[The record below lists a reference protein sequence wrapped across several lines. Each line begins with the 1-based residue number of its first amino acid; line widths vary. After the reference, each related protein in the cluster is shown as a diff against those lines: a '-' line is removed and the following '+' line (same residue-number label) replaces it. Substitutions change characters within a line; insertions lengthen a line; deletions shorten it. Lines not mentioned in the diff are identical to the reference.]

1 MLIKSQY
8 RYLSKKVPLGL
19 ASWWKIRLQ
28 QVKHV
33 QDIIIR
39 MGNVCFLKG
48 HQQSFIMGY

>member
-1 MLIKSQY
+1 MY
-8 RYLSKKVPLGL
+8 RWDWLLGGRLDYNVP
-19 ASWWKIRLQ
+19 